1 MFIPILYFTNQRHK
15 AGSTPVRLTC
25 FQCVFKSRWIE
36 TSSHLESKARQ
47 NHDGEWSKG
56 SGLCKDGYATENQNK
71 DNTRHSPKISI
82 YHIYNAH
89 EDSLLDLIHVYLFHF
104 LNLRIK
110 AHSLCSIPD
119 QNESCR
125 DAISD
130 SKRQPHKELS
140 PVGTTF

>member
-1 MFIPILYFTNQRHK
+1 M
-15 AGSTPVRLTC
+15 
-25 FQCVFKSRWIE
+25 
-36 TSSHLESKARQ
+36 
-47 NHDGEWSKG
+47 
-56 SGLCKDGYATENQNK
+56 ENSI
-71 DNTRHSPKISI
+71 RHSPKISI

-125 DAISD
+125 DAILD
-130 SKRQPHKELS
+130 N
-140 PVGTTF
+140 